1 MKTLDRKCVT
11 TATELAGYRV
21 IGNLSL
27 FVELCE
33 RAPFRLRAYGACPST
48 LRAPSPLRRGRES
61 NCFRFPRLSQGSNHL
76 RCSFP
81 CVAGDKTA
89 GLPF

>member
-1 MKTLDRKCVT
+1 MEPRSSSNPCGDVDTVAPL
-11 TATELAGYRV
+11 
-21 IGNLSL
+21 
-27 FVELCE
+27 
-33 RAPFRLRAYGACPST
+33 APFRLRAYGACPST

-89 GLPF
+89 GVPF